1 MHFYIKK
8 TRIDLGFPF
17 AASAAVILMLDK
29 SGTALLVFFFAVFC
43 MRRGIFCS

>member
-1 MHFYIKK
+1 MHFYIKT

-29 SGTALLVFFFAVFC
+29 SETVLLIFFAVLC
-43 MRRGIFCS
+43 MKRVIFCS

>member
-29 SGTALLVFFFAVFC
+29 SGTALLVFFAVFC